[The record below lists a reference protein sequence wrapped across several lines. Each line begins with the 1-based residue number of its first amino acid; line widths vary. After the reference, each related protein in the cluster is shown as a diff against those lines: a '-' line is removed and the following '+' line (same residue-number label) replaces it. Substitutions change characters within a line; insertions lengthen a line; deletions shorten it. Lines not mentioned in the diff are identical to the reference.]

1 MELTNWVAVATVA
14 TGLASVGTLLVVAWQ
29 LRTLSRQTREQA
41 RQAQATA
48 EAIRASVYL
57 FTMQSMVSIDQFL
70 AERPRLR
77 ADLYGRRPGG
87 WRNRR
92 RQQRD
97 AGAEMLF
104 DLFKM
109 VLANAEHHEVEE
121 VEGWRNYITSIMRG
135 SPTLQDFWRRNRYWY
150 SRSMQETLNHWKDYS
165 DASPQ
170 TMRDQRSPSSTR
182 TTRSSRPN

>member
-150 SRSMQETLNHWKDYS
+150 SRSMQETLNHWKDY
-165 DASPQ
+165 
-170 TMRDQRSPSSTR
+170 
-182 TTRSSRPN
+182 

>member
-1 MELTNWVAVATVA
+1 MELTNWAAVASVA
-14 TGLASVGTLLVVAWQ
+14 AGLASLGTLLVVAGQ

-41 RQAQATA
+41 RQTQATA

-57 FTMQSMVSIDQFL
+57 STMQSMVSIDQFL
-70 AERPRLR
+70 ADRPRLR
-77 ADLYGRRPGG
+77 ADLYGHRPDS

-109 VLANAEHHEVEE
+109 VLVTAEYHEIDE
-121 VEGWRNYITSIMRG
+121 VEGWRNYITSVMRE
-135 SPTLQDFWRRNRYWY
+135 SPTLQDFWRQNRNWY
-150 SRSMQETLNHWKDYS
+150 SRSMQETLNDWKDYS
-165 DASPQ
+165 SA
-170 TMRDQRSPSSTR
+170 R
-182 TTRSSRPN
+182 TTRPSRPN